1 MFSSSAKWPFSII
14 RSASSIHKNRIAR
27 TLADNS
33 SSCSSVMVQFVRV
46 YSTYRL
52 HQIPKTT
59 RGSNKDIT
67 SSLHNPLLFL
77 RAQTTNNTSNTDSWW
92 SLGRFD
98 SLSDDLVQVI
108 NDLDSQLSSGTEDQ
122 S

>member
-1 MFSSSAKWPFSII
+1 MGK
-14 RSASSIHKNRIAR
+14 
-27 TLADNS
+27 
-33 SSCSSVMVQFVRV
+33 
-46 YSTYRL
+46 TYRL

-67 SSLHNPLLFL
+67 SPLHDPLLFL
-77 RAQTTNNTSNTDSWW
+77 RTQPTNDTSNTDSWW